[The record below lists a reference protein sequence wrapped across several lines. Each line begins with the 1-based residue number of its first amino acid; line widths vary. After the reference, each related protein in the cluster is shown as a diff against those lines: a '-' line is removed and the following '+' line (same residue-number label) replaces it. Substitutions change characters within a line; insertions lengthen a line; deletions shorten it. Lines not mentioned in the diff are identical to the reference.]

1 MTNTHDTTTNE
12 ALQARLRRLERAEQ
26 QRIATN
32 RRLRRL
38 AATGMVLGA
47 VVLPA
52 VATAVDLPHAF
63 AAGDP
68 VVAAELNENFEALS
82 SAIDALVI
90 REDTTI
96 QIDPAQTCAA
106 IQAALDDLDGRSIA
120 GAVTVTL
127 ELLPGTY
134 ACSDT
139 IAVRHRDG
147 SRIHIRGAG
156 NAPGDVTLTFP
167 PSTHGVQVVDGGA
180 LGSLENLTL
189 QGANLSGVGAF
200 VQNGAVAR
208 VSSLVVT
215 GFDWG
220 VGATDGATI
229 VGADVLATANNT
241 GVMAHRGGTVVLEA
255 STSADNN
262 FAGFMAWLDGRMSLP
277 GCSAESNGGQGFVAY
292 VRGFIETDGMA
303 IDNGASGFRVDQH
316 GTLFTAGAVAT
327 GNGGYG
333 YDSLFGGYLAR
344 TSPQASAGNASGE
357 QNMPSGSLNLA
368 NGAIIT
374 Q

>member
-1 MTNTHDTTTNE
+1 MTNSHDLSTIA
-12 ALQARLRRLERAEQ
+12 ALQARLRRLEALERQ
-26 QRIATN
+26 RVTTNGRMRRIAVVG
-32 RRLRRL
+32 
-38 AATGMVLGA
+38 ATLGA
-47 VVLPA
+47 LVLPA

-63 AAGDP
+63 QAGDP
-68 VVAAELNENFEALS
+68 VVAAELNANFEALS
-82 SAIDALVI
+82 SVIDALVI

-106 IQAALDDLDGRSIA
+106 IQAALDDLDGRNVA

-139 IAVRHRDG
+139 VVIRHRDG

-208 VSSLVVT
+208 VSNLVVT

-241 GVMAHRGGTVVLEA
+241 GVMAYRGGAVVLEA
-255 STSADNN
+255 STSADNSVV
-262 FAGFMAWLDGRMSLP
+262 GFMSWLDGRMSLP
-277 GCSAESNGGQGFVAY
+277 GCSAETNGGHGFLAY

-303 IDNGASGFRVDQH
+303 IDNGASGFRVDQD
-316 GTLFTAGAVAT
+316 GTLFTVGAVAT
-327 GNGGYG
+327 GNGWYG

>member
-47 VVLPA
+47 LVLPA

-120 GAVTVTL
+120 GAATVTL

-139 IAVRHRDG
+139 VVMRHRDG

-167 PSTHGVQVVDGGA
+167 PSTHGVRVVDGGA

-220 VGATDGATI
+220 VGATEGATI

-241 GVMAHRGGTVVLEA
+241 GVMAYRGGTVVLEA

-344 TSPQASAGNASGE
+344 TSPQPSAGNAAGE